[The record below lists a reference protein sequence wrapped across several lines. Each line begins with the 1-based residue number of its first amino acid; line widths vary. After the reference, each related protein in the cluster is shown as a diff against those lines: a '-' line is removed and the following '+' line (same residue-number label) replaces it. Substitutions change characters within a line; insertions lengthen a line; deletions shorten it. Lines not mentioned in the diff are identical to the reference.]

1 MAEMTIGRLAA
12 EAGVSVETIRYYPRR
27 GLLIEPKKPHNGQRR
42 YAVDEIRRIRFVKRA
57 QGLGFT
63 LEEIANLL
71 ELDEEQ
77 GCAQT
82 RELAAHKLEVFERKL
97 ADLKAIARR

>member
-1 MAEMTIGRLAA
+1 MFIDQSPGL
-12 EAGVSVETIRYYPRR
+12 R
-27 GLLIEPKKPHNGQRR
+27 GSR
-42 YAVDEIRRIRFVKRA
+42 RA